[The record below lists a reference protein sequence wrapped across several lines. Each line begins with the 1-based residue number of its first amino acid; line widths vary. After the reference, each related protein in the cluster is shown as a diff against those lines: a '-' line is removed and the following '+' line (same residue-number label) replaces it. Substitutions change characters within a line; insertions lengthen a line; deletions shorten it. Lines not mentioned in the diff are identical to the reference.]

1 MKELFEKIDKAIE
14 KKAMKTGAMGTETVS
29 VQLDLTDEEKEI
41 FLNENK
47 CDEHY
52 YWEFDGNTLSI
63 DYTEDL

>member
-1 MKELFEKIDKAIE
+1 
-14 KKAMKTGAMGTETVS
+14 MKTGAMGTETVS